1 MGPRGG
7 GGAGGAAAPG
17 GAASMARPL
26 AADAGLVSNVPGLAD
41 NLAGIAAV
49 RPSPFLPSPAAP
61 REPPAPPLSWRRPP
75 VHVCALP
82 PSSPAARREWGWL
95 SGTGAGF

>member
-1 MGPRGG
+1 
-7 GGAGGAAAPG
+7 
-17 GAASMARPL
+17 MARPL

-49 RPSPFLPSPAAP
+49 RPSPLLPSPAAP
-61 REPPAPPLSWRRPP
+61 REPPAPPLSWRRALPCMCAP
-75 VHVCALP
+75 GCALP